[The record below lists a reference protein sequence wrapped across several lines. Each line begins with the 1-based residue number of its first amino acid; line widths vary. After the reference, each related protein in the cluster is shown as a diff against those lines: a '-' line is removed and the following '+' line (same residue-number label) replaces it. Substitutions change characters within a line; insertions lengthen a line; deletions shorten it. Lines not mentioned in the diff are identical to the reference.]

1 MKIINISIVFIAC
14 FTALELIALVL
25 VGLHGHFNI
34 KDNGY
39 LLSMLAAGILLLSGF
54 FKLKNPL
61 SNRMTFLLK
70 LFSILSYIYAIIL
83 DKPMFFNFTTSI
95 IYGIKFVGVIL
106 TVISI
111 LYYVKINYLLKNN

>member
-1 MKIINISIVFIAC
+1 
-14 FTALELIALVL
+14 
-25 VGLHGHFNI
+25 
-34 KDNGY
+34 
-39 LLSMLAAGILLLSGF
+39 MLAAGILLLSGF